1 MITDVIH
8 LKLVFLSCKYTSTF
22 LESYMLYITKLMQTW
37 SLCSPVAMY
46 LWNQMPKQTQ
56 NSFNITAAL
65 TSQQTLQGIHDILCK
80 CFTYLRGVW
89 AHVTCP
95 VNSYRLANTITIYM
109 IASTWSKVHMAGII
123 LRLVAGSMCM
133 WCTVG
138 EPENKAIATM
148 SYLLQRT
155 LNTATA
161 RQLITTSFITWLIT
175 LFIICWRLAASW
187 YPSADTRLCQ
197 IHTLP
202 LRPAQKS
209 HARTD
214 ATYTQCL
221 VI

>member
-1 MITDVIH
+1 MITDFIY
-8 LKLVFLSCKYTSTF
+8 LKLVFSSCKYTSTF

-89 AHVTCP
+89 AHATCP

-138 EPENKAIATM
+138 EPENKAMTDQQGLQCGRGPLEDLQELVAQTCALFFGDRGIHSEQIQPLYKLGKNRR
-148 SYLLQRT
+148 SYTVTYINLAHLLKQST
-155 LNTATA
+155 IL
-161 RQLITTSFITWLIT
+161 
-175 LFIICWRLAASW
+175 
-187 YPSADTRLCQ
+187 
-197 IHTLP
+197 
-202 LRPAQKS
+202 
-209 HARTD
+209 
-214 ATYTQCL
+214 
-221 VI
+221 

>member
-1 MITDVIH
+1 MITDFIY
-8 LKLVFLSCKYTSTF
+8 LKLVFSSCKYTSTF

-89 AHVTCP
+89 AHATCP

-123 LRLVAGSMCM
+123 LRLVAGSMRM
-133 WCTVG
+133 WCIVG
-138 EPENKAIATM
+138 DPEN
-148 SYLLQRT
+148 RGHD
-155 LNTATA
+155 
-161 RQLITTSFITWLIT
+161 W
-175 LFIICWRLAASW
+175 
-187 YPSADTRLCQ
+187 P
-197 IHTLP
+197 
-202 LRPAQKS
+202 
-209 HARTD
+209 ARTPVQPWTSGGPPRVGCSD
-214 ATYTQCL
+214 VCTVLWRPKHPLWANSATVQAG
-221 VI
+221 